1 MYRDVGPFN
10 LSAQILPLR
19 ETLCLRGPTRRFDKS
34 CMYYGCRT
42 TCDTAL
48 RLPAMDQNSL
58 PLFKNFNACVRHK
71 VLSVLHCSDSVQRT
85 YDLAL

>member
-1 MYRDVGPFN
+1 
-10 LSAQILPLR
+10 
-19 ETLCLRGPTRRFDKS
+19 
-34 CMYYGCRT
+34 
-42 TCDTAL
+42 
-48 RLPAMDQNSL
+48 MDQNSL